1 MLAIITHLA
10 ERNLAFRG
18 HTEKLYEHGNG
29 NFLGQVQ
36 LMAKFDPFMKEHLRR
51 IQEKELSET
60 YLSKHIQNELIA
72 LVAKSTLDAIVEKV
86 KRAKYYA
93 VIMDCTPD
101 ISHNEQL
108 SVVLRIVNC
117 ELYKGVSIHEHF
129 IGFLLAEETTGK
141 GLLELFL
148 GHLET
153 LLLDSSDCRGQSYDN
168 GSNMQGKKQGVKKRI
183 LDLNPKA
190 LCVPCGSHTLNLV
203 IGDAAKSSTIS
214 LNFYGVLQRLY
225 NLFSGSVQ
233 RWAILQENVKDFTIK
248 ALSTTRWECRV
259 EAVKAVRYQLPD
271 ILNALEALHDFAT
284 EKNDSE
290 CASSASSLCQELKKW
305 PFMVSCVVWYNVLYV
320 INKVSKILQGPK
332 VSIETMKREIS
343 AVIDFLQDFREH
355 GFNAA
360 KIDARE
366 IAEKIEVEMIWPD
379 VRQKKTK
386 RQFDYEGREEST
398 STAEEH
404 FRREFFLHLVDT
416 ALVKT
421 RERFSYMENFFK
433 LYGFL
438 YSTDVMKSTVQAG
451 NLDECCRRFE
461 KTMEDVD
468 AGDLKME
475 ITGAVRSFP
484 PHISSPLE
492 VLSYIYKENIL
503 DLYPNLSIALRLLL
517 TLPVTVASGER
528 SFSTLKRL
536 KTYLRSS
543 MSQDRLSS
551 LAVIS
556 IEHEIVETVDTD
568 SIVRRFAEA
577 KARRVRLV

>member
-1 MLAIITHLA
+1 MKWGLTLLEVLLSLGSLSWGEKGLEVPEYDGLDRVHQLTDKTYKSVMKKYDVMVIYYHKPVGVDPMYRKQFEVEELALELLTSPAALTYQLAAQVLDGFEDEDIGFALVDSKKDITIAKKLGLDEVDSIYIFAEDEVVEYDGEMGPTHWWNSSMMLVIEEPVEIIYNERELKGFHNIEEDIKLIGYFKSLQSHLFFKCLQIA
-10 ERNLAFRG
+10 KKLNL
-18 HTEKLYEHGNG
+18 KLNEVDFYE
-29 NFLGQVQ
+29 
-36 LMAKFDPFMKEHLRR
+36 PFMADPVTIPGKPYTEDDIVSYIEEHNRPTLRKLEPHSMYE
-51 IQEKELSET
+51 IWLVPYWEKTFGIDLSSPQIGVVDVE
-60 YLSKHIQNELIA
+60 
-72 LVAKSTLDAIVEKV
+72 DADSVW
-86 KRAKYYA
+86 
-93 VIMDCTPD
+93 MDMDDEEDMPT
-101 ISHNEQL
+101 
-108 SVVLRIVNC
+108 
-117 ELYKGVSIHEHF
+117 
-129 IGFLLAEETTGK
+129 AEE
-141 GLLELFL
+141 
-148 GHLET
+148 
-153 LLLDSSDCRGQSYDN
+153 LDTWIED
-168 GSNMQGKKQGVKKRI
+168 
-183 LDLNPKA
+183 
-190 LCVPCGSHTLNLV
+190 
-203 IGDAAKSSTIS
+203 
-214 LNFYGVLQRLY
+214 
-225 NLFSGSVQ
+225 
-233 RWAILQENVKDFTIK
+233 ENVKDFTIK

-386 RQFDYEGREEST
+386 RQFDYEGREETT

-475 ITGAVRSFP
+475 ITGYRRMQFMPKPDGRA
-484 PHISSPLE
+484 
-492 VLSYIYKENIL
+492 EN
-503 DLYPNLSIALRLLL
+503 
-517 TLPVTVASGER
+517 G
-528 SFSTLKRL
+528 KR
-536 KTYLRSS
+536 
-543 MSQDRLSS
+543 
-551 LAVIS
+551 
-556 IEHEIVETVDTD
+556 
-568 SIVRRFAEA
+568 
-577 KARRVRLV
+577 